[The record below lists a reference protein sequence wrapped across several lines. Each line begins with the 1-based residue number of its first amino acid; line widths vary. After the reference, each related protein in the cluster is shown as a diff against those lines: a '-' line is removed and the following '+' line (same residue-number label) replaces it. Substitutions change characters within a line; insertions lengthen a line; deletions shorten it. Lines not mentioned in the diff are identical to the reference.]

1 MESGETVTQALRASL
16 AAAGRRAED
25 SAAERL
31 ALRYAELLDTDPEA
45 LPKVGPAL
53 LSVLDALLL
62 TPRARARGRGQ
73 VSDGRQP
80 PASPLD
86 ELRARRERRGQP

>member
-16 AAAGRRAED
+16 AASGRRAED
-25 SAAERL
+25 GAAERL

-45 LPKVGPAL
+45 LPRVGPAL

-73 VSDGRQP
+73 VSDDRQ

-86 ELRARRERRGQP
+86 ELRARRERRGQQ